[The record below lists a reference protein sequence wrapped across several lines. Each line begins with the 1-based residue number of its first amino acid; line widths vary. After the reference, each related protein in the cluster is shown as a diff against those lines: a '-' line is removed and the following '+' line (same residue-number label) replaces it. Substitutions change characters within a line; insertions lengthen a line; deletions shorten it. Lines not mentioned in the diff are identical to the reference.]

1 MKKTVF
7 SGCLFC
13 GVKNEHLLTND
24 FICAVSIYTN
34 CFFAYNQTTII
45 LSIIVRTI
53 DDKNWR

>member
-1 MKKTVF
+1 M
-7 SGCLFC
+7 
-13 GVKNEHLLTND
+13 LTND

-34 CFFAYNQTTII
+34 YFFAYNQTTII